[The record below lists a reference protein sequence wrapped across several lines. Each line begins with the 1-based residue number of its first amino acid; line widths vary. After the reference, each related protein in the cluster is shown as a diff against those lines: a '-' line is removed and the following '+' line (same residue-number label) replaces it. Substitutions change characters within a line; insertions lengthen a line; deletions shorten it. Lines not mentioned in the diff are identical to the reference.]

1 MALTPNYLQKCT
13 DGIERQYQQLV
24 TEILVDLADRISH
37 AQGMT
42 STAEYLNEKLRE
54 MSLHQVWINQML
66 AKVLN
71 TTEKDVEKLMEESTY
86 KSTRSEIK
94 NLEAHGYDTSGLEF
108 ASQIEKSTNVA
119 KNELT
124 NLTRT
129 TGQLATAKLMNIY
142 DQAYLQ
148 VSTGAYSYDQAVTNA
163 VKKLAKDGLGEVTY
177 PTGAKR
183 TVEAAVRVAVRTSVS
198 QNALKCEEDMLDDM
212 DVNLVEVSSHLG
224 ARPSHAVW
232 QGKIYWRKH
241 PEGNYENFY
250 AATGYGTPTGLGGY
264 NCRHQHYAY
273 FGDDDEQAYHHID
286 ETLNKEAYD
295 MEQKQRSLER
305 KLREWDR
312 KEKILNAGGVDSTEA
327 KRWKSYYKKQLDEH
341 VKSSNGFLKR
351 DYAAEKALTKGKIS
365 KSSSASDYTAHYSA
379 KGAKGSETS
388 GSSKGSKA
396 SILSKLHDLFN
407 REVRRGALKGKEFEN
422 IQEMDEYVSKILI
435 RMFKGY
441 NPAELVDGDESRSGF
456 LERTVLP
463 GVYTIKRTIV
473 NAAHPEGDTH
483 VNLNNPALAND
494 IHERGHDLITQLA
507 MKRCGYK
514 DGQTI
519 LEADARRISQ
529 EVSIIEQQFYL
540 AGFTDESYEEILE
553 TIDKK
558 ISNRAVTQSEL
569 LSEALVD
576 FLGKEEDNELA
587 NVVVNTFKEEWDK

>member
-37 AQGMT
+37 AKGMT

-71 TTEKDVEKLMEESTY
+71 TTEKEVEKLMEESTY

-108 ASQIEKSTNVA
+108 AAQVEKSTNVA

-250 AATGYGTPTGLGGY
+250 EATGYGTPTGLGGY

-286 ETLNKEAYD
+286 ETLNKEAYE

-327 KRWKSYYKKQLDEH
+327 KRWKSYYKKKLDEH

-351 DYAAEKALTKGKIS
+351 DYAAEKTLTKGKTH
-365 KSSSASDYTAHYSA
+365 KSGAASEYTAHYSD
-379 KGAKGSETS
+379 KGAKGSEV
-388 GSSKGSKA
+388 SKGSNVSK
-396 SILSKLHDLFN
+396 LSKMLDLITHK
-407 REVRRGALKGKEFEN
+407 VKRGALKGKEFEN
-422 IQEMDEYVSKILI
+422 MQEMDEYVSKILN

-441 NPAELVDGDESRSGF
+441 KPAELVNGDESQSGF
-456 LERTVLP
+456 LERTDLP

-473 NAAHPEGDTH
+473 NAAHPEGEDH
-483 VNLNNPALAND
+483 VNINNPALAND

-514 DGQTI
+514 DGQII
-519 LEADARRISQ
+519 LEADARRIAQ
-529 EVSIIEQQFYL
+529 EMTNIYKQFYL
-540 AGFTDESYEEILE
+540 AGFTEESSEEILD
-553 TIDKK
+553 TIEKK
-558 ISNRAVTQSEL
+558 ISTRAVTPSEV

-576 FLGKEEDNELA
+576 FLGKEEDNELV
-587 NVVVNTFKEEWDK
+587 NVFINAFKEEWKK

>member
-37 AQGMT
+37 AHGMT

-71 TTEKDVEKLMEESTY
+71 TTEEEVEKLMEESTY

-108 ASQIEKSTNVA
+108 AAQIEKSTNVA
-119 KNELT
+119 KNEIT

-148 VSTGAYSYDQAVTNA
+148 VSSGAYSYDQAVTNA

-177 PTGAKR
+177 PTGARR

-224 ARPSHAVW
+224 ARPSHAIW

-250 AATGYGTPTGLGGY
+250 EATGYGTPTGLGGY

-295 MEQKQRSLER
+295 MEQTQRSLER

-327 KRWKSYYKKQLDEH
+327 KRWKSYYKKKLDEH

-351 DYAAEKALTKGKIS
+351 DYAAEKAWSKKKQIDTGNTPVLAQHKAGSHVDITPQAIQKVRNIRPKGYTN
-365 KSSSASDYTAHYSA
+365 SSAEYATSIRRELLGIARDKNQSKEVASLIDLENLVASGYVLGSNQDVNILADAQAFHMLATGSVSSLELAHNHP
-379 KGAKGSETS
+379 G
-388 GSSKGSKA
+388 
-396 SILSKLHDLFN
+396 LSYFSL
-407 REVRRGALKGKEFEN
+407 
-422 IQEMDEYVSKILI
+422 
-435 RMFKGY
+435 
-441 NPAELVDGDESRSGF
+441 
-456 LERTVLP
+456 
-463 GVYTIKRTIV
+463 
-473 NAAHPEGDTH
+473 
-483 VNLNNPALAND
+483 ND
-494 IHERGHDLITQLA
+494 IAVFLQYPAIKA
-507 MKRCGYK
+507 MTVVTNQGTTWYINK
-514 DGQTI
+514 
-519 LEADARRISQ
+519 
-529 EVSIIEQQFYL
+529 
-540 AGFTDESYEEILE
+540 TDNFSRV
-553 TIDKK
+553 KAF
-558 ISNRAVTQSEL
+558 SL
-569 LSEALVD
+569 LSELSKKYKDDELVEK
-576 FLGKEEDNELA
+576 FLKKG
-587 NVVVNTFKEEWDK
+587 NTVGIERN